1 MSIDFWDPHF
11 HIWDITENTKSSH
24 DFQQL
29 FAPANKQIYSC
40 YDYENDMQY
49 KDHSFQHTGGAFIEA
64 MSVCHIDSFGSK
76 YENFCINETS
86 WAFNELKKSS
96 KQYVL
101 ISSAPLESPNL
112 NKILS
117 KLSNYPYV
125 CGIRQILNHN
135 PSWPRNSVIG
145 DLLDNEKWKNGFS
158 KLGNYNFS
166 FELQLNPN
174 QYHKALNIIK
184 DYPDTKVIINH
195 LGTPKLDDIQKSKN
209 LFWESMKKFSQ
220 YNNVF
225 MKISMLSYIMKDW
238 EDSEIV
244 NEAVNRIIEI
254 FGINNCFF
262 ASNFPVERNFGW
274 DINRLLDAFKNIAS
288 NYNIDEINKL
298 FSPNAMS
305 AYNVKNKKCST
316 SENQ

>member
-29 FAPANKQIYSC
+29 FSPANKPIYSC

-49 KDHSFQHTGGAFIEA
+49 KDNSFQHTGGAFIEA

-76 YENFCINETS
+76 YEDFCINETS
-86 WAFNELKKSS
+86 WASNELKKSP

-112 NKILS
+112 NKFLS

-135 PSWPRNSVIG
+135 PSWPRNSVMG
-145 DLLDNEKWKNGFS
+145 DLLDNEKWKDGFG

-174 QYHKALNIIK
+174 QYQKALKIIK
-184 DYPDTKVIINH
+184 DYPDTKLIINH

-262 ASNFPVERNFGW
+262 ASNFPVESNLGW

-288 NYNIDEINKL
+288 NYNIDEKNKL
-298 FSPNAMS
+298 FSTNAMS
-305 AYNVKNKKCST
+305 AYNVKIIP
-316 SENQ
+316 

>member
-86 WAFNELKKSS
+86 WASNELKKSP

-195 LGTPKLDDIQKSKN
+195 LGTPKLDDIQESKN

-238 EDSEIV
+238 EDSEII
-244 NEAVNRIIEI
+244 NDAVNRIIEI

-298 FSPNAMS
+298 FSINAMS
-305 AYNVKNKKCST
+305 AYNVKIKP
-316 SENQ
+316 

>member
-49 KDHSFQHTGGAFIEA
+49 KDHSFHHTGGAFIEA

-86 WAFNELKKSS
+86 WASNELKKSP

-238 EDSEIV
+238 EDSEII
-244 NEAVNRIIEI
+244 NDAVNRIIEI

-298 FSPNAMS
+298 FSVNAMS
-305 AYNVKNKKCST
+305 AYNLKNT
-316 SENQ
+316 LN

>member
-29 FAPANKQIYSC
+29 FAPAKKQIYSC

-86 WAFNELKKSS
+86 WASNELKKSP

-225 MKISMLSYIMKDW
+225 MKISMLSYIMKNW
-238 EDSEIV
+238 EDSEII
-244 NEAVNRIIEI
+244 NDAVNRIIEI

-288 NYNIDEINKL
+288 NYKIDEIKKL
-298 FSPNAMS
+298 FSVNAMS
-305 AYNVKNKKCST
+305 AYNLKNT
-316 SENQ
+316 LN

>member
-86 WAFNELKKSS
+86 WASNELKKSP

-238 EDSEIV
+238 EDSEII
-244 NEAVNRIIEI
+244 NDAVNRIIEI

-298 FSPNAMS
+298 FSINAMS
-305 AYNVKNKKCST
+305 AYNVKIKP
-316 SENQ
+316 

>member
-64 MSVCHIDSFGSK
+64 MSVCHIDSFGRK

-86 WAFNELKKSS
+86 WASNELKKSP

-117 KLSNYPYV
+117 KLTNYPYV

-145 DLLDNEKWKNGFS
+145 DLLDNEKWENGFS

-195 LGTPKLDDIQKSKN
+195 LGTPKLDDIQESKN

-298 FSPNAMS
+298 FSINAMS
-305 AYNVKNKKCST
+305 AYNVKIKP
-316 SENQ
+316 

>member
-11 HIWDITENTKSSH
+11 HIWDISENTKSSH
-24 DFQQL
+24 DSQQL
-29 FAPANKQIYSC
+29 FAPENKPIYAC

-49 KDHSFQHTGGAFIEA
+49 KDNSFRHTGGAFIEA

-86 WAFNELKKSS
+86 WTSNELKKSP

-117 KLSNYPYV
+117 KLSNYPFV

-145 DLLDNEKWKNGFS
+145 DLLDNEKWEKGFS
-158 KLGNYNFS
+158 MLGNYNFS
-166 FELQLNPN
+166 FELQLNPS

-195 LGTPKLDDIQKSKN
+195 LGTPKLDDIKNSKN
-209 LFWESMKKFSQ
+209 LFWESMKEFSK

-225 MKISMLSYIMKDW
+225 IKISMLSYIMKDW
-238 EDSEIV
+238 KDSEIV
-244 NEAVNRIIEI
+244 NDAVHRIIEI

-262 ASNFPVERNFGW
+262 ASNFPVENNLGW

-288 NYNIDEINKL
+288 NYEIDEIKKL
-298 FSPNAMS
+298 FSINAMS
-305 AYNVKNKKCST
+305 AYNVKIIP
-316 SENQ
+316 

>member
-86 WAFNELKKSS
+86 WASNELKKSP

-158 KLGNYNFS
+158 KLCNYNFS

-238 EDSEIV
+238 EDSEII
-244 NEAVNRIIEI
+244 NDAVNRIIEI

-298 FSPNAMS
+298 FSINAMS
-305 AYNVKNKKCST
+305 AYNVKIKP
-316 SENQ
+316 

>member
-11 HIWDITENTKSSH
+11 HIWDISENTKSSH
-24 DFQQL
+24 DSQQL
-29 FAPANKQIYSC
+29 FAPENKPIYAC

-49 KDHSFQHTGGAFIEA
+49 KDNSFRHTGGAFIEA

-86 WAFNELKKSS
+86 WASNELKKSP

-117 KLSNYPYV
+117 KLSNYPFV

-145 DLLDNEKWKNGFS
+145 DLLDNEKWEKGFS
-158 KLGNYNFS
+158 MLGNYNFS
-166 FELQLNPN
+166 FELQLNPS

-184 DYPDTKVIINH
+184 DYPDTKIIINH
-195 LGTPKLDDIQKSKN
+195 LGTPKLDDIKNSKN
-209 LFWESMKKFSQ
+209 LFWESMKEFSK
-220 YNNVF
+220 YNNIF
-225 MKISMLSYIMKDW
+225 IKISMLSYIMKDW

-244 NEAVNRIIEI
+244 NDAVHRIIEI

-262 ASNFPVERNFGW
+262 ASNFPVESNLGW

-288 NYNIDEINKL
+288 NYEIDEINKL
-298 FSPNAMS
+298 FSISAMS
-305 AYNVKNKKCST
+305 AYNVKIIP
-316 SENQ
+316 

>member
-11 HIWDITENTKSSH
+11 HIWDISENTKSSH
-24 DFQQL
+24 DSQQL
-29 FAPANKQIYSC
+29 FAPENKPIYAC

-49 KDHSFQHTGGAFIEA
+49 KDNSFRHTGGAFIEA

-86 WAFNELKKSS
+86 WTSNELKKSP

-117 KLSNYPYV
+117 KLSNYPFV

-145 DLLDNEKWKNGFS
+145 DLLDNEKWEKGFS
-158 KLGNYNFS
+158 MLGNYNFS
-166 FELQLNPN
+166 FELQLNPS

-195 LGTPKLDDIQKSKN
+195 LGTPKLDDIKNSKN
-209 LFWESMKKFSQ
+209 LFWESMKEFSK

-225 MKISMLSYIMKDW
+225 IKISMLSYIMKDW
-238 EDSEIV
+238 KDSEIV
-244 NEAVNRIIEI
+244 NDAVHRIIEI

-262 ASNFPVERNFGW
+262 ASNFPVESNLGW

-288 NYNIDEINKL
+288 NYEIDEIKKL
-298 FSPNAMS
+298 FSINAMS
-305 AYNVKNKKCST
+305 AYNVKIIP
-316 SENQ
+316 

>member
-11 HIWDITENTKSSH
+11 HIWDISENTKSSH
-24 DFQQL
+24 DSQQL
-29 FAPANKQIYSC
+29 FAPENKPIYAC

-49 KDHSFQHTGGAFIEA
+49 KDNSFRHTGGAFIEA

-86 WAFNELKKSS
+86 WTSNELKKSP

-117 KLSNYPYV
+117 KLSNYPFV

-145 DLLDNEKWKNGFS
+145 DLLDNEKWEKGFS
-158 KLGNYNFS
+158 MLGNYNFS
-166 FELQLNPN
+166 FELQLNPS

-195 LGTPKLDDIQKSKN
+195 LGTPKLDDIKNSKN
-209 LFWESMKKFSQ
+209 LFWESMKEFSK

-225 MKISMLSYIMKDW
+225 IKISMLSYIMKDW
-238 EDSEIV
+238 EDSKIV
-244 NEAVNRIIEI
+244 NDAVHRIIEI

-262 ASNFPVERNFGW
+262 ASNFPVESNLGW

-288 NYNIDEINKL
+288 NYEIDEIKKL
-298 FSPNAMS
+298 FSINAMS
-305 AYNVKNKKCST
+305 AYNVKIIP
-316 SENQ
+316 

>member
-29 FAPANKQIYSC
+29 FSPANKPIYS
-40 YDYENDMQY
+40 YNDYENDMRY
-49 KDHSFQHTGGAFIEA
+49 KDHSIQHTGGAFIET
-64 MSVCHIDSFGSK
+64 MSVCHKDSFGSQ

-86 WAFNELKKSS
+86 WASNELKKSP

-117 KLSNYPYV
+117 KLSNYPFV

-135 PSWPRNSVIG
+135 PSWPRNSVFG
-145 DLLDNEKWKNGFS
+145 NLLENEKWKNGFS
-158 KLGNYNFS
+158 TLGNYNFS

-184 DYPDTKVIINH
+184 KYPDTKIIINH

-209 LFWESMKKFSQ
+209 LFWESMKEFSH

-225 MKISMLSYIMKDW
+225 IKISMLSYIIKDW
-238 EDSEIV
+238 DDSEIV
-244 NEAVNRIIEI
+244 NDAVHRIIEI

-262 ASNFPVERNFGW
+262 ASNFPVEINFGW

-288 NYNIDEINKL
+288 NYKLDEINKL
-298 FSPNAMS
+298 FSINAMS
-305 AYNVKNKKCST
+305 AYNVKIT
-316 SENQ
+316 P

>member
-86 WAFNELKKSS
+86 WASNELKKSP

-238 EDSEIV
+238 EDSEII
-244 NEAVNRIIEI
+244 NDAVNRIIEI

-262 ASNFPVERNFGW
+262 ASNFPVERNLGW

-298 FSPNAMS
+298 FSINAMS
-305 AYNVKNKKCST
+305 AYNVKIKP
-316 SENQ
+316 

>member
-1 MSIDFWDPHF
+1 MSIDFWDPHC
-11 HIWDITENTKSSH
+11 HIWDISENTKSSH
-24 DFQQL
+24 DSQQL
-29 FAPANKQIYSC
+29 FAPENKPIYAC

-49 KDHSFQHTGGAFIEA
+49 KDNSFRHTGGAFIEA

-86 WAFNELKKSS
+86 WTSNELKKSP

-117 KLSNYPYV
+117 KLSNYPFV

-145 DLLDNEKWKNGFS
+145 DLLDNEKWEKGFS
-158 KLGNYNFS
+158 MLGNYNFS
-166 FELQLNPN
+166 FELQLNPS

-195 LGTPKLDDIQKSKN
+195 LGTPKLDDIKNSKN
-209 LFWESMKKFSQ
+209 LFWESMKEFSK

-225 MKISMLSYIMKDW
+225 IKISMLSYIMKDW
-238 EDSEIV
+238 EDYEIV
-244 NEAVNRIIEI
+244 NDAVHRIIEI

-262 ASNFPVERNFGW
+262 ASNFPVESNLGW

-288 NYNIDEINKL
+288 NYEIDEIKKL
-298 FSPNAMS
+298 FSINAMS
-305 AYNVKNKKCST
+305 AYNVKIIP
-316 SENQ
+316 

>member
-86 WAFNELKKSS
+86 WASNELKKSP

-195 LGTPKLDDIQKSKN
+195 LGTPKLDDIQKSKY

-238 EDSEIV
+238 EDSEII
-244 NEAVNRIIEI
+244 NDAVNRIIEI

-288 NYNIDEINKL
+288 NYKIDEIKKL
-298 FSPNAMS
+298 FSVNAIS
-305 AYNVKNKKCST
+305 AYNLKNT
-316 SENQ
+316 LN

>member
-29 FAPANKQIYSC
+29 FAPAKKQIYSC

-86 WAFNELKKSS
+86 WASNELKKSP

-238 EDSEIV
+238 EDSEII
-244 NEAVNRIIEI
+244 NDAVNRIIEI

-298 FSPNAMS
+298 FSINAMS
-305 AYNVKNKKCST
+305 AYNVK
-316 SENQ
+316 

>member
-1 MSIDFWDPHF
+1 MSINFWDPHF

-29 FAPANKQIYSC
+29 FAPANKPIYSC

-76 YENFCINETS
+76 YEDFCINETS
-86 WAFNELKKSS
+86 WASNELKKSP

-135 PSWPRNSVIG
+135 PSWPRNSVMG
-145 DLLDNEKWKNGFS
+145 DLLDNEKWKDGFG

-174 QYHKALNIIK
+174 QYQKALNIIK

-262 ASNFPVERNFGW
+262 ASNFPVESNFGW

-288 NYNIDEINKL
+288 NYNIDEKNKL
-298 FSPNAMS
+298 FSTNAMS
-305 AYNVKNKKCST
+305 AYNVKIIP
-316 SENQ
+316 

>member
-86 WAFNELKKSS
+86 WASNELKKSP

-195 LGTPKLDDIQKSKN
+195 LGTPKLDDIQKSKY

-238 EDSEIV
+238 EDSEII
-244 NEAVNRIIEI
+244 NDAVNRIIEI

-298 FSPNAMS
+298 FSINAMS
-305 AYNVKNKKCST
+305 AYNVKIKP
-316 SENQ
+316 

>member
-29 FAPANKQIYSC
+29 FAPAKKQIYSC

-86 WAFNELKKSS
+86 WASNELKKSP

-225 MKISMLSYIMKDW
+225 MKISMLSYIMKNW
-238 EDSEIV
+238 EDSEII
-244 NEAVNRIIEI
+244 NDAVNRIIEI

-298 FSPNAMS
+298 FSINAMS
-305 AYNVKNKKCST
+305 AYNVKIKP
-316 SENQ
+316 

>member
-29 FAPANKQIYSC
+29 FAPAKKPIYSC

-76 YENFCINETS
+76 YEDFCINETS
-86 WAFNELKKSS
+86 WASNELKKSP

-135 PSWPRNSVIG
+135 PSWPRNSVMG
-145 DLLDNEKWKNGFS
+145 DLLDNEKWKDGFG

-174 QYHKALNIIK
+174 QYQKALNIIK

-288 NYNIDEINKL
+288 NYNIDEKNKL
-298 FSPNAMS
+298 FSTNAMS
-305 AYNVKNKKCST
+305 AYNVKIIPKLKK
-316 SENQ
+316 

>member
-64 MSVCHIDSFGSK
+64 MSVCHIDSFGNK

-86 WAFNELKKSS
+86 WASNELKKSP

-238 EDSEIV
+238 EDSEII
-244 NEAVNRIIEI
+244 NDAVNRIIEI

-288 NYNIDEINKL
+288 NYNIEEIKKL
-298 FSPNAMS
+298 FSVNAMS
-305 AYNVKNKKCST
+305 AYNLKNT
-316 SENQ
+316 LN

>member
-86 WAFNELKKSS
+86 WASNELKKSP

-117 KLSNYPYV
+117 KLTNYPYV

-238 EDSEIV
+238 EDSEII
-244 NEAVNRIIEI
+244 NDAVNRIIEI

-298 FSPNAMS
+298 FSVNAMS
-305 AYNVKNKKCST
+305 AYNVKIKP
-316 SENQ
+316 

>member
-49 KDHSFQHTGGAFIEA
+49 KDHSFHHTGGAFIEA

-86 WAFNELKKSS
+86 WASNELKKSP

-220 YNNVF
+220 YKNVF

-238 EDSEIV
+238 EDSEII
-244 NEAVNRIIEI
+244 NDAVNRIIEI

-298 FSPNAMS
+298 FSVNAMS
-305 AYNVKNKKCST
+305 AYNL
-316 SENQ
+316 ENTLN

>member
-86 WAFNELKKSS
+86 WASNELKKSP

-184 DYPDTKVIINH
+184 DYPETKVIINH

-244 NEAVNRIIEI
+244 NDAVNRIIEI

-298 FSPNAMS
+298 FSVNAMS
-305 AYNVKNKKCST
+305 AYNVKIKP
-316 SENQ
+316 

>member
-64 MSVCHIDSFGSK
+64 MSVCHIESFGSQ
-76 YENFCINETS
+76 YEDFCINETS
-86 WAFNELKKSS
+86 WASNELKKSP

-117 KLSNYPYV
+117 KLTNYPYV

-298 FSPNAMS
+298 FSVNAMS
-305 AYNVKNKKCST
+305 AYNVKIIP
-316 SENQ
+316 

>member
-49 KDHSFQHTGGAFIEA
+49 KDHSFHHTGGAFIEA

-86 WAFNELKKSS
+86 WASNELKKSP

-220 YNNVF
+220 YKNVF

-238 EDSEIV
+238 EDSEII
-244 NEAVNRIIEI
+244 NDAVNRIIEI

-298 FSPNAMS
+298 FSINAMS
-305 AYNVKNKKCST
+305 AYNVKIKP
-316 SENQ
+316 

>member
-29 FAPANKQIYSC
+29 FAPAKKQIYSC

-86 WAFNELKKSS
+86 WASNELKKSP

-209 LFWESMKKFSQ
+209 LFWESMKNFSQ

-238 EDSEIV
+238 EDSEII
-244 NEAVNRIIEI
+244 NDAVNRIIEI

-288 NYNIDEINKL
+288 NYNIDKINKL
-298 FSPNAMS
+298 FSINAMS
-305 AYNVKNKKCST
+305 AYNVKIKP
-316 SENQ
+316 

>member
-11 HIWDITENTKSSH
+11 HIWDISENTKSSH
-24 DFQQL
+24 DSQQL
-29 FAPANKQIYSC
+29 FAPENKPIYAC

-49 KDHSFQHTGGAFIEA
+49 KDNSFRHTGGAFIEA

-86 WAFNELKKSS
+86 WTSNELKKSP

-117 KLSNYPYV
+117 KLSNYPFV

-145 DLLDNEKWKNGFS
+145 DLLDNEKWEKGFS
-158 KLGNYNFS
+158 MLGNYNFS
-166 FELQLNPN
+166 FELQLNPS

-195 LGTPKLDDIQKSKN
+195 LGTPKLDDIKNSKN
-209 LFWESMKKFSQ
+209 LFWESMKEFSK

-225 MKISMLSYIMKDW
+225 IKISMLSYIMKDW
-238 EDSEIV
+238 EDYEIV
-244 NEAVNRIIEI
+244 NDAVHRIIEI

-262 ASNFPVERNFGW
+262 ASNFPVESNLGW

-288 NYNIDEINKL
+288 NYEIDEIKKL
-298 FSPNAMS
+298 FSINAMS
-305 AYNVKNKKCST
+305 AYNVKIIP
-316 SENQ
+316 

>member
-49 KDHSFQHTGGAFIEA
+49 NDHSFQHTGGAFIEA

-86 WAFNELKKSS
+86 WASNELKKSP

-135 PSWPRNSVIG
+135 PSWPRNSVMG
-145 DLLDNEKWKNGFS
+145 DLLDNEKWKDGFG

-174 QYHKALNIIK
+174 QYQKALNIIK

-262 ASNFPVERNFGW
+262 ASNFPVESNFGW
-274 DINRLLDAFKNIAS
+274 DINRLLDAFKKIAR
-288 NYNIDEINKL
+288 NYNIDEKNKL
-298 FSPNAMS
+298 FSTNAMS
-305 AYNVKNKKCST
+305 AYNVKIIP
-316 SENQ
+316 

>member
-29 FAPANKQIYSC
+29 FAPTNKPIYSC

-49 KDHSFQHTGGAFIEA
+49 KDNSFQHTGGAFIEA

-76 YENFCINETS
+76 YEDFCINETS
-86 WAFNELKKSS
+86 WASNELKKSP

-135 PSWPRNSVIG
+135 PSWPRNSVMG
-145 DLLDNEKWKNGFS
+145 DLLDNEKWKDGFG

-174 QYHKALNIIK
+174 QYQKALNIIK

-262 ASNFPVERNFGW
+262 ASNFPVESNFGW
-274 DINRLLDAFKNIAS
+274 DINRLLDAFKKIAR
-288 NYNIDEINKL
+288 NYNIDEKNKL
-298 FSPNAMS
+298 FSTNAMS
-305 AYNVKNKKCST
+305 AYNVKIIP
-316 SENQ
+316 

>member
-11 HIWDITENTKSSH
+11 HIWDISENTKSSH
-24 DFQQL
+24 DSQQL
-29 FAPANKQIYSC
+29 FAPENKSIYAC

-49 KDHSFQHTGGAFIEA
+49 KDNSFRHTGGAFIEA
-64 MSVCHIDSFGSK
+64 MSVCHTDSFGSK

-86 WAFNELKKSS
+86 WTSNELKKSP
-96 KQYVL
+96 KHYVL

-117 KLSNYPYV
+117 KLSNYPFV

-145 DLLDNEKWKNGFS
+145 DLLDNEKWEKGFS
-158 KLGNYNFS
+158 ILGNYNFS
-166 FELQLNPN
+166 FELQLNPS
-174 QYHKALNIIK
+174 QYLKALNIIK

-195 LGTPKLDDIQKSKN
+195 LGTPKLDDIKNSKN
-209 LFWESMKKFSQ
+209 LFWESMKEFSK

-225 MKISMLSYIMKDW
+225 IKISMLSYIMQDW

-244 NEAVNRIIEI
+244 NDAVHRIIEI

-262 ASNFPVERNFGW
+262 ASNFPVESNLGW

-288 NYNIDEINKL
+288 NYEIDEIKKL
-298 FSPNAMS
+298 FSRSAMS
-305 AYNVKNKKCST
+305 AYNVKIIP
-316 SENQ
+316 

>member
-11 HIWDITENTKSSH
+11 HIWDISENTKSSH
-24 DFQQL
+24 DSQQL
-29 FAPANKQIYSC
+29 FAPENKPIYAC

-49 KDHSFQHTGGAFIEA
+49 KDNSFRHTGGAFIEA

-86 WAFNELKKSS
+86 WTSNELKKSP

-117 KLSNYPYV
+117 KLSNYPFV

-145 DLLDNEKWKNGFS
+145 DLLDNEKWEKGFS
-158 KLGNYNFS
+158 MLGNYNFS
-166 FELQLNPN
+166 FELQLNPS

-195 LGTPKLDDIQKSKN
+195 LGTPKLDDIKNSKN
-209 LFWESMKKFSQ
+209 LFWESMKEFSK

-225 MKISMLSYIMKDW
+225 IKISMLSYIMKDW

-244 NEAVNRIIEI
+244 NDAVHRIIEI

-262 ASNFPVERNFGW
+262 ASNFPVESNLGW

-288 NYNIDEINKL
+288 NYEIDEIKKL
-298 FSPNAMS
+298 FSINAMS
-305 AYNVKNKKCST
+305 AYNVKIIP
-316 SENQ
+316 

>member
-86 WAFNELKKSS
+86 WASNELKKSP

-220 YNNVF
+220 YKNVF

-238 EDSEIV
+238 EDSEII
-244 NEAVNRIIEI
+244 NDAVNRIIEI

-298 FSPNAMS
+298 FSINAMS
-305 AYNVKNKKCST
+305 AYNVKIKP
-316 SENQ
+316 

>member
-29 FAPANKQIYSC
+29 FAPAKKQIYSC

-86 WAFNELKKSS
+86 WASNELKKSP

-238 EDSEIV
+238 EDSEII
-244 NEAVNRIIEI
+244 NDAVNRIIEI

-298 FSPNAMS
+298 FSINAMS
-305 AYNVKNKKCST
+305 AYNVKIKP
-316 SENQ
+316 

>member
-1 MSIDFWDPHF
+1 M
-11 HIWDITENTKSSH
+11 
-24 DFQQL
+24 
-29 FAPANKQIYSC
+29 
-40 YDYENDMQY
+40 
-49 KDHSFQHTGGAFIEA
+49 
-64 MSVCHIDSFGSK
+64 
-76 YENFCINETS
+76 
-86 WAFNELKKSS
+86 
-96 KQYVL
+96 
-101 ISSAPLESPNL
+101 
-112 NKILS
+112 
-117 KLSNYPYV
+117 SNYPYV

-135 PSWPRNSVIG
+135 PSWPRNSVMG
-145 DLLDNEKWKNGFS
+145 DLLDNEKWKDGFG

-174 QYHKALNIIK
+174 QYQKALKIIK
-184 DYPDTKVIINH
+184 DYPDTKLIINH

-262 ASNFPVERNFGW
+262 ASNFPVESNFGW

-288 NYNIDEINKL
+288 NYNIDEKNKL
-298 FSPNAMS
+298 FSTNAMS
-305 AYNVKNKKCST
+305 AYNVKIIP
-316 SENQ
+316 